1 MTTKRVILN
10 FLEDTAAQPIL
21 FNLGQQFNITTNI
34 VRADMTESGGTI
46 LVEIEG
52 EPRDIEEGLE
62 FAISRGVR
70 VEEAF
75 E

>member
-1 MTTKRVILN
+1 VITKRLVLN
-10 FLEDTAAQPIL
+10 FTEDTAAQPII
-21 FNLGQQFNITTNI
+21 FNLGQQFDITTNI

-46 LVEIEG
+46 LVEITG
-52 EPRDIEEGLE
+52 APGDIEAGIE

-75 E
+75 G

>member
-1 MTTKRVILN
+1 MITKRVILH
-10 FLEDTAAQPIL
+10 FLENSAAKPIL

-46 LVEIEG
+46 LLELNG
-52 EPRDIEEGLE
+52 EPEDIAEAFE

-70 VEEAF
+70 VEETF
-75 E
+75 D

>member
-1 MTTKRVILN
+1 MATKRVILN
-10 FLEDTAAQPIL
+10 FLEDSAAQPII

-52 EPRDIEEGLE
+52 AAQDIEEGLE

-70 VEEAF
+70 IEEAF
-75 E
+75 D

>member
-1 MTTKRVILN
+1 MITKRVILN
-10 FLEDTAAQPIL
+10 FLEDSAAKPIL

-46 LVEIEG
+46 LVEIAG
-52 EPRDIEEGLE
+52 EPQDIEDGIE
-62 FAISRGVR
+62 FTISRGVR

>member
-1 MTTKRVILN
+1 MVTKRVILH
-10 FLEDTAAQPIL
+10 FLEDSSSEPIL
-21 FNLGQQFNITTNI
+21 FNLGQQFNLTTNI

-52 EPRDIEEGLE
+52 EPRDIEEGLD

-75 E
+75 D